1 MGGPNVE
8 PVYVDQM
15 FIWVYGVADETQSLF
30 SLKGIIKIT
39 SEHQFMVCELITEVK
54 TNPTPTSIVS
64 GG

>member
-1 MGGPNVE
+1 
-8 PVYVDQM
+8 M
-15 FIWVYGVADETQSLF
+15 FIRVYGVADETQSLS

-39 SEHQFMVCELITEVK
+39 PEHQFMVQELITEVK